1 MKKAF
6 LSIGFIVFSLFL
18 FAGVPKASAFFVSA
32 LPKVAGYKI
41 VKDYGINLIS
51 LGWSGF
57 RSNGDNYV
65 KDIQVFSGNKILN
78 NISQNHPK
86 GANACIEFRV
96 SYQTIS
102 CEYVKIVPKN
112 K

>member
-86 GANACIEFRV
+86 GANACLEFRA

-102 CEYVKIVPKN
+102 CEYVKIVPK